1 MPGCWLP
8 NPGDTGWRCDGAAG
22 RLEPISNDAW
32 RDHHSVKSLSLE
44 AKLALLKQVSLFAN
58 IEDSKLKLLA
68 LTSESVTFDRG
79 QSLFRQGGPSDVAC
93 VIVEGQAEAVWEGDG
108 DEPGFRA
115 APGEGCF
122 CASHRGVSPD
132 CRGDHPRTRPGHT
145 RTTQERGAANA
156 ARRWAD
162 DDSGAE

>member
-1 MPGCWLP
+1 M
-8 NPGDTGWRCDGAAG
+8 
-22 RLEPISNDAW
+22 
-32 RDHHSVKSLSLE
+32 KSLSLE

-79 QSLFRQGGPSDVAC
+79 QSLFRQGGPSDVAY
-93 VIVEGQAEAVWEGDG
+93 VIVEGQAVAVWEGDG

-145 RTTQERGAANA
+145 RHHPGARRRERGAAVGGRRFRGRVSRHK
-156 ARRWAD
+156 ARSTVTGTWSEGRGQSRVPA
-162 DDSGAE
+162 